1 MISKRGEENK
11 AIRSIKNLKYN
22 CNELTNSQLI
32 SLKQE
37 IMSKKLMAES
47 IKQKSN
53 ILKWELQK
61 SNQIKSQ
68 FKYEEKRDSKKWE
81 DMIEYIEKLKT
92 IKKTLNMRTKIGFN
106 NDKLESIAKNREDSI
121 VIP

>member
-68 FKYEEKRDSKKWE
+68 FKYEEKRDNMKWE
-81 DMIEYIEKLKT
+81 DMIEYIERLKT
-92 IKKTLNMRTKIGFN
+92 IKKTLSMRTKIGFN

-121 VIP
+121 VIL